1 MASSPA
7 AKRKTL
13 FRKGEDSEQ
22 ASIDTEPKT
31 SQNDKAIVEETLAA
45 LREEVKELQKTQW
58 LYEGNDVN
66 IASRVKI

>member
-7 AKRKTL
+7 ATRKTL
-13 FRKGEDSEQ
+13 FRKDSEQ